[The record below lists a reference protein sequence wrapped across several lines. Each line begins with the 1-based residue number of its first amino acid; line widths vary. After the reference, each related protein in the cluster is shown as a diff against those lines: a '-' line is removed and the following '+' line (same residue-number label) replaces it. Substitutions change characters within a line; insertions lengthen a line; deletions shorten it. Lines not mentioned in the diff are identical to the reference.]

1 MEKRMNYKK
10 SNAYTLQRWEV
21 SAPQVPE
28 VPYPVPVKQLVAFD
42 SLIRFA
48 YYLKKK
54 FK

>member
-1 MEKRMNYKK
+1 MNYKK
-10 SNAYTLQRWEV
+10 SNAYTLQV
-21 SAPQVPE
+21 SRAQVPE